1 MGFKDDIALS
11 KADIA
16 LGGEGAGV
24 ALGVGAVALSAD
36 LMGAGV
42 TLGVGVLAFSADLAT
57 HDNLGV
63 RGVAS

>member
-1 MGFKDDIALS
+1 VGFKDDIALS

-16 LGGEGAGV
+16 LGGEGA
-24 ALGVGAVALSAD
+24 GVGAVALSAD

-57 HDNLGV
+57 RDNLGV
-63 RGVAS
+63 HGVAS